1 MTVLTL
7 LSPSLSFPASSV
19 LTMPLSEEKLAPIE
33 EIMDKA
39 VREGK
44 VPGAVVL
51 IGNREKII
59 YRRAFGYRSLEP
71 EKLPMTVDTVFDIAS
86 LTKVVATTTA
96 VMQLVEKGKLKLDA
110 PVSRYWP
117 AFKANNKGRITV
129 RQLLTHYSGLRADLE
144 SRCPW
149 SGYNKAMKMILAE
162 KPVSLP
168 GTAYLYSDI
177 NFEVLG
183 ELIRR
188 VSGKPLEVYC
198 LEHIFRPLGMEDTG
212 FKPSGRLC
220 RRAAATEWRKGR
232 MLAGEVH
239 DPAAYNMGGVAG
251 HAGLF
256 STADD
261 LSLFAQMLLNR
272 GSINGRHILR
282 PPSIEQMTMPQS
294 PPDKSR
300 LRGLGWDLDA
310 PFASNREYLLPIGS
324 YGHLGYTGTA
334 LWIDP
339 VTQTYIILLTNRVH
353 PDGGGDVKEL
363 RAKVKTI
370 VADALGPLSS
380 QQVIAER
387 PSLSRYEA
395 MMKSY
400 EKNHEKEDAGSCGLL
415 TGIDV
420 LEADKFSALSG
431 LRIGLITN
439 QTGLDRKGRRTL
451 DLLYKAPGV
460 KLVALFS
467 PEHGLFG
474 RDDKKT
480 GWIKEPVTGL
490 PVYSLYSD
498 TKRPTGKMLDGL
510 DAIVFD
516 IQDAGTRFYTY
527 ITTLAYSL
535 EAVAGKGIKFY
546 VLDRP
551 NPINAS
557 TVQGPVLDNDLRSFT
572 GYFSLPVRHGMT
584 VGELAE
590 MFNTENKINAQLKVI
605 KMSNYRR
612 TEWYDDT
619 CLHWVNPSPNLRSLT
634 QTILYPGVALVE
646 GANVSVG
653 RGTDTP
659 FELLGA
665 SWIDADNLA
674 AYLNSRRIRGIRF
687 APVDFTPKSDM
698 YKDRPCHGVRILLE
712 DREVLDGPGLG
723 IEIISALYKLY
734 PTDFQID
741 KTLSLIGSR
750 RVLQA
755 IKDGGDPLA
764 IALLWQ
770 GPLARFNT
778 LRANYL
784 LY

>member
-1 MTVLTL
+1 M
-7 LSPSLSFPASSV
+7 PAS
-19 LTMPLSEEKLAPIE
+19 LSEEQLAPIE

-39 VREGK
+39 IAEGK

-96 VMQLVEKGKLKLDA
+96 VLQLVEKGKLKLDA
-110 PVSRYWP
+110 PVARYWP
-117 AFKANNKGRITV
+117 AFKENNKGRITV
-129 RQLLTHYSGLRADLE
+129 RQLLTHYSGLRPDLE
-144 SRCPW
+144 CKSPW
-149 SGYNKAMKMILAE
+149 TGYDKTMKMVLAE

-168 GTAYLYSDI
+168 GTGYLYSDI

-183 ELIRR
+183 ELVRR
-188 VSGKPLEVYC
+188 VSGKPLDVYC
-198 LEHIFRPLGMEDTG
+198 LDHIFRPLGMEDTG
-212 FKPSGRLC
+212 FNPSEPLC
-220 RRAAATEWRKGR
+220 RRAAPTEWRKGR

-251 HAGLF
+251 HAGIF

-261 LSLFAQMLLNR
+261 LSLFAQVLLNK
-272 GSINGRHILR
+272 GSIHGKQILN
-282 PPSIEQMTMPQS
+282 PSSIEQMTMPQS

-300 LRGLGWDLDA
+300 LRGFGWDIDA
-310 PFASNREYLLPIGS
+310 PFVSNREFLLPIGS

-334 LWIDP
+334 LWVDP

-363 RAKVKTI
+363 RTKVRTI
-370 VADALGPLSS
+370 VAEALGPLSIE
-380 QQVIAER
+380 QIIAGR
-387 PSLSRYEA
+387 PSLRKYEA

-400 EKNHEKEDAGSCGLL
+400 EKSHENKDTRDCGLRS
-415 TGIDV
+415 GIDV
-420 LEADKFSALSG
+420 LETDKFSSLSG

-460 KLVALFS
+460 RLVAIFS
-467 PEHGLFG
+467 PEHGLFCK
-474 RDDKKT
+474 DDKKT
-480 GWIKEPVTGL
+480 GWIKESVTGL
-490 PVYSLYSD
+490 PVYSLYGD
-498 TKRPTGKMLDGL
+498 TARPTGKMLAGL
-510 DAIVFD
+510 DALVFD
-516 IQDAGTRFYTY
+516 IQDVGVRFYTY

-535 EAVAGKGIKFY
+535 EAAAGKGIKFY

-557 TVQGPVLDNDLRSFT
+557 TVQGPVLDKDLRSFT
-572 GYFSLPVRHGMT
+572 GYFPLPVRHGMT

-590 MFNTENKINAQLKVI
+590 MFNTENNINAQLKII
-605 KMSNYRR
+605 KMHHYTR
-612 TEWYDDT
+612 TDWYDDT
-619 CLHWVNPSPNLRSLT
+619 CLQWVNPSPNLRSLT
-634 QTILYPGVALVE
+634 QAILYPGVALAE

-665 SWIDADNLA
+665 SWIDADELA
-674 AYLNSRRIRGIRF
+674 AYLNSRKIQGVRF
-687 APVDFTPKSDM
+687 APADFTPKSDM
-698 YKDRPCHGVRILLE
+698 YKDRLCHGIRILLD
-712 DREVLDGPGLG
+712 DRKLLDGPALG
-723 IEIISALYKLY
+723 IEIISALYKFY
-734 PTDFQID
+734 PADFQID
-741 KTLSLIGSR
+741 KTLDLIGSR

-755 IKDGGDPLA
+755 IKDGEDPGS

-770 GPLARFNT
+770 EPLARFNK